1 MITAAMFALVD
12 EAGLGVLVLCEHLQE
27 DEFRRS
33 RLTRPEVLRQLRL
46 MADTLGA
53 LPEAA
58 HRAMP
63 EIDWDGWRHLGVAL
77 ACDTPAGDEAA
88 WFAVRSLVP
97 ATLSWLRVFRRSQ
110 PAWFDYAAPPS
121 AALH

>member
-33 RLTRPEVLRQLRL
+33 RLTRPEVRRQLQL
-46 MADTLGA
+46 MADTLGS

-58 HRAMP
+58 RRAMP
-63 EIDWDGWRHLGVAL
+63 EIAWDGWRHLGAAL
-77 ACDTPAGDEAA
+77 AEEGAAADDAA

-110 PAWFDYAAPPS
+110 PAWFDYATPS
-121 AALH
+121 STALH